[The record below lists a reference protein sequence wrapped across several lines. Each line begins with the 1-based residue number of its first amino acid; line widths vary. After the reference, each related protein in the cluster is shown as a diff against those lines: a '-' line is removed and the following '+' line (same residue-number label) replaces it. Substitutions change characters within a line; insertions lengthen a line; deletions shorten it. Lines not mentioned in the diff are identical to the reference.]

1 MVRQSYDASA
11 ADRRRLE
18 HWDEL
23 LRRPNGLSAWAE
35 DMLGAQVGAMVERNP
50 SPFEDIRANLIAGI
64 KKARA
69 LPRGPLQQR
78 WAISERWQG
87 IQRAGL
93 VVVNVRHQDQRG
105 SAEQLVQDVLRLRR
119 EPELFDDIL
128 GWRGSRIPITAVAA
142 DLQDPNDAGRKKAVA
157 RVRRVVLSR
166 PLW

>member
-1 MVRQSYDASA
+1 
-11 ADRRRLE
+11 
-18 HWDEL
+18 
-23 LRRPNGLSAWAE
+23 
-35 DMLGAQVGAMVERNP
+35 MVERNP